1 MGRSKLTI
9 SRELSRNT
17 GNRGYRHK
25 QANNLACERHQQK
38 NKHIKLT
45 AEIKHYIS
53 KKLKEYWSPE
63 KIVGRLELDEE
74 VKISTETPYRF
85 VLQNN
90 AVGGVLYKYL
100 RHQYKKYRKRYGKY
114 DYRGIN

>member
-53 KKLKEYWSPE
+53 KTLKALFVAQLRIFFPISLLFL
-63 KIVGRLELDEE
+63 VRL
-74 VKISTETPYRF
+74 KSC
-85 VLQNN
+85 
-90 AVGGVLYKYL
+90 
-100 RHQYKKYRKRYGKY
+100 
-114 DYRGIN
+114 

>member
-1 MGRSKLTI
+1 M
-9 SRELSRNT
+9 
-17 GNRGYRHK
+17 
-25 QANNLACERHQQK
+25 
-38 NKHIKLT
+38 
-45 AEIKHYIS
+45 
-53 KKLKEYWSPE
+53 
-63 KIVGRLELDEE
+63 DEE

>member
-1 MGRSKLTI
+1 VL
-9 SRELSRNT
+9 
-17 GNRGYRHK
+17 HK
-25 QANNLACERHQQK
+25 K

-74 VKISTETPYRF
+74 VKISTETPTALF
-85 VLQNN
+85 C
-90 AVGGVLYKYL
+90 KT
-100 RHQYKKYRKRYGKY
+100 KR
-114 DYRGIN
+114 